1 MPPSFPTRRSSYLLG
16 RRVAERLA
24 DLGFAVRV
32 ATRHPEQ
39 QQRQGLTSVA
49 ADVNDEASVAA
60 VVAGCFGV
68 VNAVSL
74 YVERSGQTFDS
85 VHVEAAGRV
94 ARSAKAAGVER
105 LAHLSGIG
113 SDPGS
118 SSPYIASRGRGE
130 QAVRSEEHTSE
141 LKSLMRT
148 SYAVLCLKK

>member
-113 SDPGS
+113 SAPGS
-118 SSPYIASRGRGE
+118 SSPDHASRGRGE
-130 QAVRSEEHTSE
+130 KAVQIGRASSRG
-141 LKSLMRT
+141 SGGQD
-148 SYAVLCLKK
+148 

>member
-1 MPPSFPTRRSSYLLG
+1 MKDNKREGDVWDRAAAAADGGAVTVFGGSGVLG

-85 VHVEAAGRV
+85 VHVE
-94 ARSAKAAGVER
+94 
-105 LAHLSGIG
+105 
-113 SDPGS
+113 
-118 SSPYIASRGRGE
+118 
-130 QAVRSEEHTSE
+130 RSEEHTYE
-141 LKSLMRT
+141 LQSLMRI
-148 SYAVLCLKK
+148 